1 MSARCI
7 HTCGT
12 PTKSKLINLQ
22 PLSRLQRWC
31 HFPLTDVWPVHHISK
46 FMFNVRK
53 WKLYRE
59 AIPHSGIGKKRKKQ
73 EIKLLVSELC
83 LMVTD
88 NSNFCKLRL
97 GSFCLHFLR
106 VKKNTIIASTRKT
119 VSHFFIP
126 KHCRLAYLL
135 TAGYPRYSAAHSAFF
150 CTSDDECLFIYLFF
164 LPREIVTC
172 ETLYIT
178 SKANKIQTHYQLY
191 QELHRRVHTSC
202 YFKTHTFQTEQIKL
216 SPEGGTGMKCLKTAA
231 AFVFRETIVYHL
243 KSINYLYP
251 LLYMNSGLVVYCMRC
266 KT

>member
-22 PLSRLQRWC
+22 PLSRLQQRC

-53 WKLYRE
+53 WKLYHE
-59 AIPHSGIGKKRKKQ
+59 AIPRSECAEGGKKRKKQ

-97 GSFCLHFLR
+97 SSFCWHSLR

-119 VSHFFIP
+119 VSHVCIP
-126 KHCRLAYLL
+126 KHCRLPYFSM
-135 TAGYPRYSAAHSAFF
+135 AGYPRYSAAHSAFF
-150 CTSDDECLFIYLFF
+150 CTSDDACLFIYLFF
-164 LPREIVTC
+164 FLLPARHC
-172 ETLYIT
+172 TLHQKQTKHKRTINST
-178 SKANKIQTHYQLY
+178 RNCTVGSIHHAILRHTHFRQNKY
-191 QELHRRVHTSC
+191 
-202 YFKTHTFQTEQIKL
+202 
-216 SPEGGTGMKCLKTAA
+216 
-231 AFVFRETIVYHL
+231 
-243 KSINYLYP
+243 N
-251 LLYMNSGLVVYCMRC
+251 
-266 KT
+266 